1 MKNSTFT
8 IFIVLAIL
16 ATVLYIATVLTSNNI
31 IKKSKNNPHFLM
43 IKENYD
49 LQSSLQEKFRIND
62 SYFEVLKIKF
72 KKVFFIHLL
81 KYIILCICTLLVTI
95 LFSIIIHYENSKLS
109 SYIQYLALPII
120 FLIYLIFD
128 GALFHIRIV
137 KNYHL
142 LNKWNKENQSLLEL
156 VVEPQEELKINF
168 AQIIEEFEEDYKAA
182 KLSPNYED
190 KRKIATY
197 IQELCSY
204 LKYSLNQED
213 IPSNLVLLI
222 TSLFIFNLSL
232 NKPTAISYY
241 LWSLK
246 NLHKF

>member
-31 IKKSKNNPHFLM
+31 IKKLKNNPHFLM

-95 LFSIIIHYENSKLS
+95 LFSIIIHYENSKPS
-109 SYIQYLALPII
+109 SYIQYLSLPII

-128 GALFHIRIV
+128 GALFHIRII
-137 KNYHL
+137 KNYYL

-156 VVEPQEELKINF
+156 VAEPQEELKINF